1 MGSSRDYG
9 GVVGPVSPLS
19 QALHMALAFVV
30 LVLVAI
36 AKADDVT
43 AVRATP
49 YAKGAGYSGS
59 GSNSGSSGA
68 PGSTPARR
76 KGSRTGG
83 GSGSGSVDSSQRSS
97 GSGPV
102 KRRRIASSIGKG
114 KIGRRRGGGVLSSP
128 VARHLRAMW
137 SSLWHAVEDDLA
149 TRWRAA
155 GRVLAR
161 LRQAWS
167 ALWVPPPH
175 AEADILAGALASPPC
190 YPHGAAGRRRRTAAG
205 GGGGGGGWSGVG
217 SVGDGGG
224 GSERRRRRSGGRT
237 SGARGGR
244 GALGAAD
251 GSNPSEKGL
260 HLGRPVGLNCLNFL
274 SLCGYR
280 PGGGRGSRQP
290 KFLLLLDLDETLVHC
305 SPYLM
310 QPPRRHGGGG
320 GGRSRGAPR
329 PDLKLE
335 MRGRAP
341 SDNRPSCMNAWKRP
355 HLDVFLGVVSRWYE
369 VAVFTSG
376 RQCFAEPL
384 IDLIDS
390 RCVIGKR
397 FYRDSC
403 VRRDG
408 AAPPDTGRTARGATG
423 VPAATAEAGA
433 PPKSSE
439 SVKDLQVVGSEH
451 FPLRTVLVDNQPR
464 TVVQQANVL
473 PVKSW
478 FPRDTEDRQLL
489 DLLPVLLALTSCQDV
504 RSVLSLRP
512 GVGVGGG
519 GAVCSG

>member
-9 GVVGPVSPLS
+9 GMIGPVSPLS

-97 GSGPV
+97 GSGPM
-102 KRRRIASSIGKG
+102 KRRRIASSTGKE
-114 KIGRRRGGGVLSSP
+114 KVGRRRAGGVLSSP
-128 VARHLRAMW
+128 VVRHLRAAW

-155 GRVLAR
+155 GRVLTR

-175 AEADILAGALASPPC
+175 AEADILAGALASPPR

-205 GGGGGGGWSGVG
+205 GSGGGGGGSGVG

-237 SGARGGR
+237 SGSRGGR
-244 GALGAAD
+244 GALGATD
-251 GSNPSEKGL
+251 GSSPSEKGL

-305 SPYLM
+305 SPHLM

-320 GGRSRGAPR
+320 GGGRGQGAPR

-376 RQCFAEPL
+376 RQCFAEVRIVVSTRGLCVFFFVVVVFAARCAASGWLSLHPL
-384 IDLIDS
+384 
-390 RCVIGKR
+390 
-397 FYRDSC
+397 
-403 VRRDG
+403 
-408 AAPPDTGRTARGATG
+408 ARGRILLLRGLA
-423 VPAATAEAGA
+423 
-433 PPKSSE
+433 
-439 SVKDLQVVGSEH
+439 
-451 FPLRTVLVDNQPR
+451 PLRSMQEFVCRCCSCTI
-464 TVVQQANVL
+464 NVA
-473 PVKSW
+473 
-478 FPRDTEDRQLL
+478 DRE
-489 DLLPVLLALTSCQDV
+489 
-504 RSVLSLRP
+504 
-512 GVGVGGG
+512 
-519 GAVCSG
+519 